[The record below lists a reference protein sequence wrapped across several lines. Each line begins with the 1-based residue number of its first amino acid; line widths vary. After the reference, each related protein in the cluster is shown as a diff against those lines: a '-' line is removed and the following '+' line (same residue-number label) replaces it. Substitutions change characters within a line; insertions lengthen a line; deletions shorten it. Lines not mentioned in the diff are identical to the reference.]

1 MRAADNCPALARIP
15 SRDGMKTS
23 RLPAIAIVLALPACP
38 LPVAKA
44 ITPNQSATNSQGPT
58 EDVIAARTKI
68 LLAHQHADDE
78 ALELYERVERHID
91 RTSGAN
97 PRTLDDKTFRI
108 VPTGVGNQKLLLHE
122 EGKPDD
128 PATYQRQLHVLADE
142 LQIMGN
148 PDDSRAKAASAKFQ
162 KRMHDRAVFVDAAK
176 DAYLVKWAGRENR
189 NGRDCDV
196 FNLDPDP
203 KFQPKSMF
211 QEIFAHT
218 TAKLWVEHSSNEIV
232 HAEARVTS
240 DVGFGAGVL
249 GKLYRG
255 SVVGLDQMEI
265 APGVWLPT
273 RYQYDYA
280 GRKFLFSFDQH
291 QVIEVSHYRRIGTP
305 KEALAVVQNELSSGK
320 TFREDP

>member
-1 MRAADNCPALARIP
+1 
-15 SRDGMKTS
+15 MKIS
-23 RLPAIAIVLALPACP
+23 RLPAIALLLALPAFSSHVMTAP
-38 LPVAKA
+38 M
-44 ITPNQSATNSQGPT
+44 SAQAAANSQAPT
-58 EDVIAARTKI
+58 DEEISARTKM
-68 LLAHQHADDE
+68 LLANQHADDE

-97 PRTLDDKTFRI
+97 PRTLDDKTYRI

-122 EGKPDD
+122 AGRPAD
-128 PATYQRQLHVLADE
+128 PATYLRQLHVLEEE
-142 LQIMGN
+142 LATMAN
-148 PDDSRAKAASAKFQ
+148 PDDPRAKAANAKFQ
-162 KRMHDRAVFVDAAK
+162 KRMRDRAEFVDAAK
-176 DAYLVKWAGRENR
+176 DAYLVKWTGREIR

-196 FNLDPDP
+196 FDLTPNP

-211 QEIFAHT
+211 QEIFLHT
-218 TAKLWVEHSSNEIV
+218 TAKLWVDSAANQIV
-232 HAEARVTS
+232 HAEAKVTS

-255 SVVGLDQMEI
+255 SVVGLDQMEF

-291 QVIEVSHYRRIGTP
+291 QVIEVSRYRRIGPP
-305 KEALAVVQNELSSGK
+305 KEALAAIQNELSSGK

>member
-1 MRAADNCPALARIP
+1 MKISRLSAIALLLALA
-15 SRDGMKTS
+15 
-23 RLPAIAIVLALPACP
+23 AFP
-38 LPVAKA
+38 LPVANA
-44 ITPNQSATNSQGPT
+44 SANAQASAASQAPSDD
-58 EDVIAARTKI
+58 EIIARTKV
-68 LLAHQHADDE
+68 LLANQHADDE
-78 ALELYERVERHID
+78 ALELYDRVERHID

-97 PRTLDDKTFRI
+97 PRTLDDKTYRI

-122 EGKPDD
+122 EGKPSD
-128 PATYQRQLHVLADE
+128 PAAYLRQLRVLQDE
-142 LQIMGN
+142 LQIMAN
-148 PDDSRAKAASAKFQ
+148 PDDPRAKAANAKFQ
-162 KRMHDRAVFVDAAK
+162 KRMRDRAVFVDAAK

-196 FNLDPDP
+196 FDLSPNP

-218 TAKLWVEHSSNEIV
+218 SAKLWVDRGANQIV

-255 SVVGLDQMEI
+255 SVVSLDQTEI

-291 QVIEVSHYRRIGTP
+291 QVIEVSRYRRIGPP
-305 KEALAVVQNELSSGK
+305 KEALAMVQDELSSGK
-320 TFREDP
+320 TFSEDP

>member
-1 MRAADNCPALARIP
+1 MKIP
-15 SRDGMKTS
+15 
-23 RLPAIAIVLALPACP
+23 RLPAIALLFALPAFP
-38 LPVAKA
+38 LPIMKA
-44 ITPNQSATNSQGPT
+44 SAPSQSAAGSQAPT
-58 EDVIAARTKI
+58 DDEIAARTKV
-68 LLAHQHADDE
+68 LLANQHADDE

-97 PRTLDDKTFRI
+97 PRTLDDKTYRI

-122 EGKPDD
+122 EGKPPDT
-128 PATYQRQLHVLADE
+128 AGYLRQLHVLEQE
-142 LQIMGN
+142 LATMAN
-148 PDDSRAKAASAKFQ
+148 PDDPRAKAANAKFQ
-162 KRMHDRAVFVDAAK
+162 KRMHDRAAFVDAAK
-176 DAYLVKWAGRENR
+176 DAYLVKWVGRENR

-196 FNLDPDP
+196 FNLDPNP

-218 TAKLWVEHSSNEIV
+218 TAKLWVDRAANQIV

-255 SVVGLDQMEI
+255 SVVGLDQMEF
-265 APGVWLPT
+265 ASGVWLPT

-291 QVIEVSHYRRIGTP
+291 QVIEVSHYRRIGAP
-305 KEALAVVQNELSSGK
+305 KEALAIVQSELSSGK
-320 TFREDP
+320 TFNEDP

>member
-1 MRAADNCPALARIP
+1 MKLTRARK
-15 SRDGMKTS
+15 S
-23 RLPAIAIVLALPACP
+23 
-38 LPVAKA
+38 
-44 ITPNQSATNSQGPT
+44 
-58 EDVIAARTKI
+58 
-68 LLAHQHADDE
+68 LLANQHAGDE

-97 PRTLDDKTFRI
+97 PRTLDEKIYRI

-122 EGKPDD
+122 DGKPTDPAAYLRQLQVLEEELKTMANPDD
-128 PATYQRQLHVLADE
+128 P
-142 LQIMGN
+142 
-148 PDDSRAKAASAKFQ
+148 RAKAANTKFQ

-176 DAYLVKWAGRENR
+176 DAYLVKWTGRENR

-196 FNLDPDP
+196 FSLDPSP
-203 KFQPKSMF
+203 KFQPRSMF

-218 TAKLWVEHSSNEIV
+218 TAKLWVDHAANQIV

-255 SVVGLDQMEI
+255 SVVGLDQIEV
-265 APGVWLPT
+265 APGVWLPA

-291 QVIEVSHYRRIGTP
+291 QVIEVSRYRRIGAP
-305 KEALAVVQNELSSGK
+305 KEALAIVQSELSSGK
-320 TFREDP
+320 TFSEDP

>member
-1 MRAADNCPALARIP
+1 
-15 SRDGMKTS
+15 MKIS
-23 RLPAIAIVLALPACP
+23 RLPAIAIVFALPAFP
-38 LPVAKA
+38 LPVVNAFTHGQA
-44 ITPNQSATNSQGPT
+44 PVNEQAPSDD
-58 EDVIAARTKI
+58 EIAARTKI
-68 LLAHQHADDE
+68 LLANQHADDE

-97 PRTLDDKTFRI
+97 PRTLEDKTYRI

-122 EGKPDD
+122 EGKPSD
-128 PATYQRQLHVLADE
+128 PAAYLRQLHALEAE
-142 LQIMGN
+142 LETMAN
-148 PDDSRAKAASAKFQ
+148 PDDTRAQAANAKFQ
-162 KRMHDRAVFVDAAK
+162 KRMRDRAGFVDAAK
-176 DAYLVKWAGRENR
+176 DAYLVKWTGRETR

-196 FNLDPDP
+196 FSLDPNP

-218 TAKLWVEHSSNEIV
+218 TAKLWVDRSANQIV

-255 SVVGLDQMEI
+255 SVVGLDQMEF

-305 KEALAVVQNELSSGK
+305 KEALAMVQNELSSGK
-320 TFREDP
+320 TFSEDP